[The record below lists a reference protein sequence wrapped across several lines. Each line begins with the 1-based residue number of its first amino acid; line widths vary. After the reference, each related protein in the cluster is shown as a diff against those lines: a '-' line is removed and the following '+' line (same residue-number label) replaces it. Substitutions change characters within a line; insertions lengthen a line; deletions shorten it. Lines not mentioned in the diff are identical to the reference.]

1 MRIITENS
9 YLHIGLSWLVKNS
22 FDESKTKRL
31 VFIDTTY
38 LPELSAAD
46 FDGFIVYITPRKFN
60 IGWKE
65 LFSTEVKQGETIDMT
80 MSVED
85 IRKKINFL
93 TCGSSNVVNGVQ
105 HRYRLTEKEVSTIH
119 TLACGITPD
128 TCSLLT
134 GSSIKTISAHK
145 RSAMEKLGLK
155 NQQELINTLN
165 LLSKYIKIIHT
176 IE

>member
-1 MRIITENS
+1 MRIITENL
-9 YLHIGLSWLVKNS
+9 YLHIGLSWLVKHS

-38 LPELSAAD
+38 LSELSATD
-46 FDGFIVYITPRKFN
+46 FDGFIVYITPKRFN
-60 IGWKE
+60 AGWKE
-65 LFSTEVKQGETIDMT
+65 LFSTEVRLGETIDMT

-85 IRKKINFL
+85 IINKINSIIF
-93 TCGSSNVVNGVQ
+93 GSWNIANCVQ
-105 HRYRLTEKEVSTIH
+105 SRYRLTKKEVSTIH
-119 TLACGITPD
+119 ALACGKTPD
-128 TCSLLT
+128 CCSQLT

-165 LLSKYIKIIHT
+165 LLSKYRKITHT
-176 IE
+176 TE